1 MASGKAAVMMKE
13 KDDSKEILELDI
25 GNILPE

>member
-13 KDDSKEILELDI
+13 KDDAKEILELDI
-25 GNILPE
+25 GNILPD